1 MGLKFSTKPCPCQ
14 GFLNTAATETNK
26 TGSLASLPPSIKV
39 LSTNFVNFLKLI
51 FLSIIFL
58 SIGSGFFEYK
68 LNNKYPHFLDC
79 LDGCPDWKE
88 EVKKWK
94 IDPNYNLKIWDY
106 PRKTMELS
114 QK

>member
-1 MGLKFSTKPCPCQ
+1 MQ
-14 GFLNTAATETNK
+14 GRYAVIPSVLFILIGYRLFQTNK
-26 TGSLASLPPSIKV
+26 
-39 LSTNFVNFLKLI
+39 NFLKLI

-68 LNNKYPHFLDC
+68 LYNKYPHFLDC